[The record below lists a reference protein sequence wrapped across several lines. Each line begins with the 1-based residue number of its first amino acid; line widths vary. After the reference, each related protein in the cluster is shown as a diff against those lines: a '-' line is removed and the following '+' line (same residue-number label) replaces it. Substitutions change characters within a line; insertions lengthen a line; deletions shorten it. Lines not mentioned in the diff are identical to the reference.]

1 MVCLKAMTPL
11 HPRNLLAYQ
20 ANGQNEYNDLSYE
33 KTCYNY
39 LTQKVTPVMIN
50 WPHHESARVAHRLND
65 TDKLA
70 VFETGYGPSGLP
82 HIGTFA
88 EVVRTSYV
96 IKAFRAT
103 YPHRPTR
110 LIVFSDDMDGLR
122 SLPENVP
129 NHALLKEYLGAP
141 LSSLPDP
148 FEKESS
154 YAAFMNGRLKHFLDY
169 YGFEYLFESATNCYQ
184 TGVFNTAL
192 QRVMDN
198 HQAIRNLFI
207 KTIAPDKR
215 DAWSPFFPICE
226 RCGKIYTTSVV
237 ATHPES
243 YEITYHCDRD
253 DKAYRSCGHQGRT
266 SILDG
271 KVKVGWKVDWAMRWY
286 AFGVDYEMHGKD
298 LLDSAS
304 LSSKI
309 CALLGAAPPLTYKY
323 ELFLDENGAKISKKI
338 GNGVSMEQWQRFAP
352 VGSLLYFLLEEPN
365 RARKMGLPIL
375 PRLVDN
381 YITALKKE
389 DAEEAGSALWFVDSL
404 QNRHDASDISATD
417 ISYLLLINVTEN
429 LGSDDLE
436 LLYDYVRRYDPA
448 VEKNSEFFRKLCR
461 HALEYVKDTKARAPN
476 VTSEPL
482 PPGDF
487 LPALR
492 SLAEEIGG
500 LAATGSFNADAIQN
514 LVFAVGGKY
523 ELEAG
528 VWFRFLYEALLG
540 KAQGPRLGSFF
551 AMLGFDRVAALLQ
564 KAMAP
569 HEK

>member
-1 MVCLKAMTPL
+1 MI
-11 HPRNLLAYQ
+11 
-20 ANGQNEYNDLSYE
+20 
-33 KTCYNY
+33 
-39 LTQKVTPVMIN
+39 IN
-50 WPHHESARVAHRLND
+50 WPHNESERVLHRLND
-65 TDKLA
+65 TNKLA

-96 IKAFRAT
+96 IKAFRFSH
-103 YPHRPTR
+103 PERPTK

-122 SLPENVP
+122 SLPENIP
-129 NHALLKEYLGAP
+129 NHALIKEYLGAP

-148 FEKESS
+148 FGQESS

-169 YGFEYLFESATNCYQ
+169 YGFEYLFESATNCYK

-192 QRVMDN
+192 QRIMDN
-198 HQAIRNLFI
+198 HDAIRALFV
-207 KTIAPDKR
+207 KTIAPSKR

-237 ATHPES
+237 ATHPET

-253 DKAYRSCGHQGRT
+253 DKEYRSCGHQGRI
-266 SILDG
+266 SILNG

-309 CALLGAAPPLTYKY
+309 CTLLGAAPPLTYKY
-323 ELFLDENGAKISKKI
+323 ELFLDENAAKISKKI
-338 GNGVSMEQWQRFAP
+338 GNGISMEQWQSFAP
-352 VGSLLYFLLEEPN
+352 VGALLYFLLEEPN

-381 YITALKKE
+381 YIAALKKE
-389 DAEEAGSALWFVDSL
+389 SAEEVGSALWFVDSL
-404 QNRHDASDISATD
+404 QNRHDVTDISTTD
-417 ISYLLLINVTEN
+417 ISYLLLINVAEN
-429 LGSDDLE
+429 LGSDDLD

-448 VEKNSEFFRKLCR
+448 VEKNAEFFRKLCR
-461 HALEYVKDTKARAPN
+461 HALEYVKDAGSRASN
-476 VTSEPL
+476 AEVEPL

-487 LPALR
+487 LAALLFL
-492 SLAEEIGG
+492 SEEVGALAVSN
-500 LAATGSFNADAIQN
+500 SFNAEALQN
-514 LVFAVGGKY
+514 LVFAVSRKY

-551 AMLGFDRVAALLQ
+551 SMLGSDRVDALLRNAIENYG
-564 KAMAP
+564 K
-569 HEK
+569 